1 MISTIL
7 NSFGEQS
14 PSSQIDLFPSKIKLN
29 IVYVVFEQ
37 TEEKI
42 KIPLAISQCLVSDW
56 KQPMVFIDARCA
68 KGKRMYLNY
77 EETKANE
84 GFHVLV
90 LCWIGDTHFLQKQ
103 LRLADRIFV
112 EIEDCYQEQIDSF
125 FLNFLPWKGR
135 LVLVLKNRWEDQQIM
150 KRRIHLRYRIA
161 ENHVWIFRNVDEE
174 FHMIKENLEL
184 LSDISQEGRRYE
196 RSI

>member
-77 EETKANE
+77 EEAKANE
-84 GFHVLV
+84 EVHALV